1 MSKRRLGLI
10 IFALLFLTLAIGLK
24 FLFTP
29 LITDEH
35 GYQYTVQVGASIK
48 SVTDDLYYK
57 NIIKNRFLF
66 SVLVALYKN
75 GHDIKAGE
83 YLFPKG
89 TTPYKLL
96 NQIVTGSGLIYHEFT
111 IVPGWNM
118 RQLRAAMANNSYFHH
133 TLQDLND
140 ATLMN
145 RLGHPELKAEG
156 QFYPDTYFFA
166 GGTFDILL
174 LKRAFKAMQG
184 KLAVAWQNRE
194 PGLPFNNQY
203 EVLTVA
209 SMIEKETEF
218 DVERPIIAGV
228 IINRLRKD
236 MLLQIDPTVIYGL
249 GARFNGTIYKKDLLA
264 KTPYNTYAN
273 KGLPPTPIA
282 MPGLESIMAVVHP
295 QHHDYLYFVARHGKD
310 GPHQFSQTLGEHY
323 IAVAAAKRLQMQF
336 FNNVLVRYYL
346 LKLFSDEVMRFPLV
360 GGEVK

>member
-1 MSKRRLGLI
+1 MNKRRIGLI
-10 IFALLFLTLAIGLK
+10 IFALLFLILVIGLK

-35 GYQYTVQVGASIK
+35 GYQYTVQPGASIK

-66 SVLVALYKN
+66 SVLVELHKN

-111 IVPGWNM
+111 IIPGWSI

-133 TLQDLND
+133 TLQDLSD
-140 ATLMN
+140 TTLMN

-166 GGTFDILL
+166 GGTSDILL
-174 LKRAFKAMQG
+174 LKRAFKAMQD
-184 KLAVAWQNRE
+184 KLTVAWQSRE
-194 PGLPFNNQY
+194 PGLPFNNKY

-249 GARFNGTIYKKDLLA
+249 GSRFNGTIYKKDLLA
-264 KTPYNTYAN
+264 KTPYNTYVN

-310 GPHQFSQTLGEHY
+310 GPHQFSQTLDEHY
-323 IAVAAAKRLQMQF
+323 VAVAAAKRLRAQF

-360 GGEVK
+360 GGS